1 MPLPENN
8 ILFYWT
14 APKRASFL
22 FPFRI
27 ILPFILFQEVLFR
40 VRTGVRLLYLR
51 IILLPVYRICQF
63 LLAGVEAYLMQ
74 ALHGVLA
81 AAQPVHPSSVIGD
94 IEFRRIVVQIQR
106 FPVVVRFNPVGQ
118 PSLRVSAQNFG
129 NAVHF
134 DLRQQ
139 LAHLIRIEP
148 ARDIRR
154 ILSLY
159 RAQHLDLSDALRL
172 RRRRIRHEPR
182 RERDARRRRG
192 ERVSQSLFH
201 CIPSSL
207 KKQTAGAKVCF
218 HAGG

>member
-63 LLAGVEAYLMQ
+63 LLAGVEAYFIQPLY
-74 ALHGVLA
+74 GVPTL
-81 AAQPVHPSSVIGD
+81 AQPVHPSSIIGD
-94 IEFRRIVVQIQR
+94 IEFRRIVVKIQW
-106 FPVVVRFNPVGQ
+106 FPVVVRFKPVSQ
-118 PSLRVSAQNFG
+118 LSIRISPQELG

-154 ILSLY
+154 ILPLY
-159 RAQHLDLSDALRL
+159 RAQHLDFPNALRL
-172 RRRRIRHEPR
+172 RHRRIRHEPR
-182 RERDARRRRG
+182 RKRDTRSRG
-192 ERVSQSLFH
+192 YQRIRQSLFH

-207 KKQTAGAKVCF
+207 KKQTANAKVHF
-218 HAGG
+218 RVGG

>member
-1 MPLPENN
+1 M
-8 ILFYWT
+8 
-14 APKRASFL
+14 

-27 ILPFILFQEVLFR
+27 ILQFVLFR
-40 VRTGVRLLYLR
+40 KILFHARAGVHLLYLR

-74 ALHGVLA
+74 ALHGVLT

-94 IEFRRIVVQIQR
+94 IEFRRIVVQIQW

-118 PSLRVSAQNFG
+118 LSLRVSAQNFG

-154 ILSLY
+154 ILPLY

-172 RRRRIRHEPR
+172 RRRRIRHEQR
-182 RERDARRRRG
+182 RERDARSRG
-192 ERVSQSLFH
+192 YQRIGQSLFH